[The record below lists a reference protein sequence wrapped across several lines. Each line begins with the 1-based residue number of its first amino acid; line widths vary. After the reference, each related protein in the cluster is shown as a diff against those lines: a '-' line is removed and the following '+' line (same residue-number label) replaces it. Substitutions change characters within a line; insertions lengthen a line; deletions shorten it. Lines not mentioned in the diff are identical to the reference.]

1 MIRKVL
7 PFFIFATLIFSGACQ
22 EKASVSKAEPA
33 KAAQKVVSQGDEV
46 KGPKIE
52 EEVFLYDKTGKR
64 DPFVSLL
71 IAAQQEPSKGETPLE
86 SYDVNSIKILGIVW
100 DEKGHYAA
108 VILPDGKAYTLR
120 EGMTIGLHKGK
131 IQRISKSSLVIKERV
146 KDYTGEIKSKET
158 ILKLREEEEE

>member
-1 MIRKVL
+1 MNRAIL
-7 PFFIFATLIFSGACQ
+7 LLFIFATLIFSVACQ
-22 EKASVSKAEPA
+22 EKASVSKPGPA

-86 SYDVNSIKILGIVW
+86 SYDVSSIRILGIVW

-131 IQRISKSSLVIKERV
+131 IQRISKNSIVIKERV